1 MSSRPEIIRRAALD
15 PIALG
20 TLGVASI
27 AGLTLALWLLPLG
40 LLAYAAQVL
49 LLLRAPAPVAPP
61 RPTPRPV
68 LSSAPLNARLAAIS
82 LSRDAIAE
90 SAAGSA
96 APLAR
101 LLDTISSQAG
111 ALVDDAWLLAE
122 RGEIIERYLT
132 VIDTQ
137 TIGSD
142 IARLEAQLAA
152 TSDDYTV
159 EQLRQ
164 ALAARR
170 EKRDN
175 AAALQTFRAR
185 IDAQLLNIAATLE
198 NTLAETIRLR
208 TADAVGAGD
217 SAGEVTRR
225 LSDLRADMDAFRQV
239 LDTAVSRGAP

>member
-1 MSSRPEIIRRAALD
+1 MPSRSELIRRAALD

-68 LSSAPLNARLAAIS
+68 LGSAPLNARLAAIS
-82 LSRDAIAE
+82 RSRDAIAE

-101 LLDTISSQAG
+101 LLGTISSQAG
-111 ALVDDAWLLAE
+111 ALVDDAWQLAE
-122 RGEIIERYLT
+122 RGEIIERYLALLD
-132 VIDTQ
+132 VRAIA
-137 TIGSD
+137 GD
-142 IARLEAQLAA
+142 IARLEGQLAS
-152 TSDDYTV
+152 TSDDYTA

-170 EKRDN
+170 EKHDN
-175 AAALQTFRAR
+175 AAALQTFRDR

-198 NTLAETIRLR
+198 NTLAETVRLR

-217 SAGEVTRR
+217 GASEVTRR
-225 LSDLRADMDAFRQV
+225 LSDLRADMSAFRQV
-239 LDTAVSRGAP
+239 LDTAVPRGAP